1 MKIKSILLGVFL
13 LALVIAQPQ
22 AAAMRNLPTPP
33 SLPDYV
39 VVDVSTVDYDTL
51 KVRVKNQGAVTA
63 GPCYLAVT
71 IKTMAGKTKVFSPKV
86 NGAQIGQEAEVMVKT
101 GMDLV
106 QADYKVVVDR
116 SNTVKES
123 DETNNT
129 LQGKF
134 GGKP

>member
-1 MKIKSILLGVFL
+1 MRIKSILLVMFL
-13 LALVIAQPQ
+13 LALAVTHPQ
-22 AAAMRNLPTPP
+22 AKAMRNLETPS

-39 VVDVSTVDYDTL
+39 VVDVTTVDYDSL
-51 KVRVKNQGAVTA
+51 KVRVKNQGVVTA

-71 IKTMAGKTKVFSPKV
+71 IKTAAGKTKVFSPKV
-86 NGAQIGQEAEVMVKT
+86 NGVQIGQETEVMVKT

-106 QADYKVVVDR
+106 QADYKVLVDR

>member
-1 MKIKSILLGVFL
+1 MKIKSILLVVFL
-13 LALVIAQPQ
+13 LALAIAQPR
-22 AAAMRNLPTPP
+22 ATAMRNLSTPP
-33 SLPDYV
+33 SLPDYI
-39 VVDVSTVDYDTL
+39 VVDVSTVDYDTV
-51 KVRVKNQGAVTA
+51 KVRVKNQGVVTA

-71 IKTMAGKTKVFSPKV
+71 IKTTGGKTKVFSPKV
-86 NGAQIGQEAEVMVKT
+86 NGVQIGQETEVMVKT

-129 LQGKF
+129 RAGKF